1 MSQITS
7 RRAFLIASK
16 PYKKP
21 FKHSKQ
27 PKTPASVVKG
37 GDLQQ
42 TTSNYVT
49 VLEVSVCQN
58 REFIVC
64 NVLRK

>member
-16 PYKKP
+16 PCKNPSKQ
-21 FKHSKQ
+21 SKQ

-42 TTSNYVT
+42 TTSDYVAMR
-49 VLEVSVCQN
+49 S
-58 REFIVC
+58 
-64 NVLRK
+64 